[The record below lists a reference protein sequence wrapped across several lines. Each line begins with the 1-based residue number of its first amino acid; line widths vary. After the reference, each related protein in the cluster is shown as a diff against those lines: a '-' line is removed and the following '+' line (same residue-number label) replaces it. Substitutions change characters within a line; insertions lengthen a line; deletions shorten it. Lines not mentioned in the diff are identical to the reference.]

1 MEAYL
6 RVGDSVCECVSALL
20 MQWTD
25 FSMDKGV
32 RQQWVGDKDT
42 GQGRAGQGRVLCNVC
57 VCAWR
62 QCGVR
67 SE

>member
-1 MEAYL
+1 MSDCGSERGRAP
-6 RVGDSVCECVSALL
+6 ALL

-42 GQGRAGQGRVLCNVC
+42 GLRAGQGRVLCNVC
-57 VCAWR
+57 VCAWS
-62 QCGVR
+62 VDSVMW